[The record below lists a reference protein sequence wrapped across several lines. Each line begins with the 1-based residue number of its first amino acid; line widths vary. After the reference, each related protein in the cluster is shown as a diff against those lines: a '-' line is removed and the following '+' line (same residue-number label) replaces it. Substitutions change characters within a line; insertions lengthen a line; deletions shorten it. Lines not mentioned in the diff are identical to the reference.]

1 MKKFLNKLK
10 KNKKGLAIEMVTI
23 VMMVTFV
30 LSGLIV
36 STTLTANKFSKTA
49 LSSVTEKATLDKIG
63 WDFIE
68 SVETG
73 KDFSALKSE
82 YEDQYLLGLNKEDD
96 EWTFLVYEKEKESKG
111 AILTITL
118 SIDKAQNTYKITKWN
133 Y

>member
-73 KDFSALKSE
+73 KDFSVLKSE
-82 YEDQYLLGLNKEDD
+82 YEDQYLLDLNKEDD
-96 EWTFLVYEKEKESKG
+96 EWTFLVYEKVPNG

>member
-82 YEDQYLLGLNKEDD
+82 YEDQYLLDLNKEDD
-96 EWTFLVYEKEKESKG
+96 EWTFLVYEKVPNG

-118 SIDKAQNTYKITKWN
+118 SIDKAQNTYKITKWS

>member
-1 MKKFLNKLK
+1 
-10 KNKKGLAIEMVTI
+10 MVTI

-68 SVETG
+68 SVEKG

-82 YEDQYLLGLNKEDD
+82 YEDQYLLDLDKEDD
-96 EWTFLVYEKEKESKG
+96 EWTFLVYEKEPNG

-118 SIDKAQNTYKITKWN
+118 SIDNAQNTYKITKWN